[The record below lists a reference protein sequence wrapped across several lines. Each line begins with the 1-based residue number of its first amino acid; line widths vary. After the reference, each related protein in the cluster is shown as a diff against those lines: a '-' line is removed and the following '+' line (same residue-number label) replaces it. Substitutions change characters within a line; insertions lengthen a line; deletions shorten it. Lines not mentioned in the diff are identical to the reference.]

1 MRRNVVLILLVVA
14 TATMTAA
21 DWPQWRGPNR
31 DGQSSEAGLL
41 ASWPSGGPRVLWKA
55 QGLGEGYASMSVAGG
70 RIYTQGQRGSQEFVQ
85 ALDVKTGAKV
95 WETQTGRAFRES
107 RGNGPRGT
115 PTVDGDR
122 LYAMA
127 ADGALYCLE
136 AATGKP
142 IWSQNVVQK
151 YGGSIIPWGMSESPL
166 LDGNNLIVMPGG
178 RGASLVALNKMDGTL
193 IWKSGNDGRACDLMC

>member
-1 MRRNVVLILLVVA
+1 MRRTVVLMLLVAA
-14 TATMTAA
+14 TATMSAA

-31 DGQSSEAGLL
+31 DGHSGETGLL
-41 ASWPSGGPRVLWKA
+41 ASWPAGGPRVVWRA
-55 QGLGEGYASMSVAGG
+55 AGLGEGYSSMSVAGG
-70 RIYTQGQRGSQEFVQ
+70 RIYTQGQRGAQEFVQ

-95 WETQTGRAFRES
+95 WETPTGRAFRES

-115 PTVDGDR
+115 PTLDGDR

-127 ADGALYCLE
+127 ADGALFCLE

-151 YGGSIIPWGMSESPL
+151 YGGAVIPWGMSESPL
-166 LDGNNLIVMPGG
+166 L
-178 RGASLVALNKMDGTL
+178 
-193 IWKSGNDGRACDLMC
+193 